1 MVFSGRVEC
10 ERPLRVGGG
19 VGRWVLA
26 ALAVV
31 GACSAPDPGE
41 GPLLVDFGD
50 ELADTHRE
58 VLFNA
63 TELELVAV
71 DPAWPTPESVA
82 DPATL
87 HGYTVRGR
95 AATSEREVRL
105 ELLEALGAAARENDG
120 MVAACFNPRHALIA
134 HHDGRTA
141 ELIICFEC
149 LTFQVWDGAERVE
162 TVDISDTPRG
172 LFDRI
177 FEEHGLSIAPGG

>member
-1 MVFSGRVEC
+1 MAAFSLG
-10 ERPLRVGGG
+10 L
-19 VGRWVLA
+19 LA
-26 ALAVV
+26 AC
-31 GACSAPDPGE
+31 GSPDSGE
-41 GPLLVDFGD
+41 GPLAVDFGD
-50 ELADTHRE
+50 ELGDATRE
-58 VLFNA
+58 VLFHA
-63 TELELVAV
+63 PELELVAV
-71 DPAWPTPESVA
+71 DPAWPTPESTA

-87 HGYTVRGR
+87 NGFTVRGR
-95 AATSEREVRL
+95 ATTGDREVRL

-120 MVAACFNPRHALIA
+120 MAAACFNPRHALVA

>member
-1 MVFSGRVEC
+1 MAAFSLG
-10 ERPLRVGGG
+10 L
-19 VGRWVLA
+19 LA
-26 ALAVV
+26 AC
-31 GACSAPDPGE
+31 GSPDSGE
-41 GPLLVDFGD
+41 GPLAVDFGD
-50 ELADTHRE
+50 ELGDATRE
-58 VLFNA
+58 VLFHA
-63 TELELVAV
+63 PELELVAV
-71 DPAWPTPESVA
+71 DPAWPTPESTA

-95 AATSEREVRL
+95 ATTGDREVRL

-120 MVAACFNPRHALIA
+120 MAAACFNPRHALVA